1 MKSRDREAAEDLA
14 LGALSF
20 LVADEERLSRF
31 VYLSGLTV
39 DNLRE
44 AAAEPGFLAGVLDH
58 LAGDESLLL
67 AFAANCSL
75 DPAEVTRAWMLLNVP
90 TEDG

>member
-1 MKSRDREAAEDLA
+1 MKSSDREAAEDLA
-14 LGALSF
+14 LEALSF
-20 LVADEERLSRF
+20 LAADEERLSRF

-67 AFAANCSL
+67 AFAANRSL
-75 DPAEVTRAWMLLNVP
+75 DPAEVTRAWMALNVP